1 MRFIRFALK
10 GREGLAVLG
19 EGAAHGFFSDE
30 PGYPGELSTI
40 LLGGTQALMRAAEQ
54 LRKGAVVDLNSINY
68 LPPVGR
74 PGKILCLGIN
84 YRAHGQEAGIA
95 APPRPTVFVRFPSS
109 LVGHRAALVRP
120 KVSVQFDYEG
130 ELAVVVGKG
139 GRHIPVEKALEHV
152 AGYTIFNDGS
162 IRDYQL
168 ETPQW
173 TIGKN
178 FDSSGSM
185 GPFFATADEL
195 PPGGAGLKLETRL
208 NGEVLQSASTADMV
222 HDVAHTLAFLS
233 QAMTLASGDVIATGT
248 PPGVGMA
255 RKPPLYMKAGDA
267 CEVAVEGLGVLR
279 NTVQDEA

>member
-10 GREGLAVLG
+10 GREGLAVLDG
-19 EGAAHGFFSDE
+19 SAAHGFFGDE
-30 PGYPGELSTI
+30 PGYPGGLS
-40 LLGGTQALMRAAEQ
+40 ALIREGAQGLTRAAAQ
-54 LRKGAVVDLNSINY
+54 LRKGAAVNLDIIDY
-68 LPPVGR
+68 LPPVDH
-74 PGKILCLGIN
+74 PGKILCLGVN

-109 LVGHRAALVRP
+109 LVGHSAALVRP

-152 AGYTIFNDGS
+152 AGYTILNDGS

-178 FDSSGSM
+178 FDSSGAM
-185 GPFFATADEL
+185 GPFFVTADEL
-195 PPGGAGLKLETRL
+195 PPGGAGLRLETRL
-208 NGEVLQSASTADMV
+208 NGEVQQNASTADMV
-222 HDVAHTLAFLS
+222 HDVAHTIAFLS
-233 QAMTLASGDVIATGT
+233 QAMTLSPGDVIATGT

-255 RKPPLYMKAGDA
+255 RKPPLYMKAGDV

-279 NTVQDEA
+279 NTVNDEA